1 MTTPADP
8 KSVEPPSL
16 VKNAADAEQ
25 VKKAA
30 LTEKQKSIQ
39 AANDLKYV
47 LSSRQGRRFI
57 WRVLCYCKM
66 FESIWRQSAEI
77 HKLAGMQEVGLF
89 LTGEIV
95 KVDDE
100 AYFTMMRESKQE
112 AENG

>member
-1 MTTPADP
+1 MSDLQSQEPA
-8 KSVEPPSL
+8 SL
-16 VKNAADAEQ
+16 VKNAADPQQ

-30 LTEKQKSIQ
+30 LTEKQRQIQ
-39 AANDLKYV
+39 ASNDLKYV

-57 WRVLCYCKM
+57 WRILSYCKL
-66 FESIWRQSAEI
+66 FESIWRPSAEI

-89 LTGEIV
+89 LTGEVV

-100 AYFTMMRESKQE
+100 AYFQMMKEAKQE